1 VIKGIVI
8 GFILGHGDFSG
19 LCFPLFLY
27 WDGAL
32 FKTKLTDTRLW
43 QVSQL
48 LAHANEIP
56 DSVKKAL
63 VPDLAPASTPSLP
76 SAAGPVH

>member
-1 VIKGIVI
+1 M
-8 GFILGHGDFSG
+8 
-19 LCFPLFLY
+19 
-27 WDGAL
+27 
-32 FKTKLTDTRLW
+32 W

-63 VPDLAPASTPSLP
+63 VPDSPAPSTPLAQVP
-76 SAAGPVH
+76 GQKLVK